1 MIFKYKIKLDLEVEF
16 DVPLLG
22 TDTTLLKRKQADLI
36 AKSTLIEMLK
46 IQTTSYAGIDREI
59 VEDNFNGRVKGEIT
73 LRSAEMLKFDEKN
86 KKS

>member
-22 TDTTLLKRKQADLI
+22 TDTTRLKRKQVDLI
-36 AKSTLIEMLK
+36 AKSVLAEMIK
-46 IQTTSYAGIDREI
+46 MQTTSYVGIDREV

-73 LRSAEMLKFDEKN
+73 LRSAAMLKFDEKN
-86 KKS
+86 TKS